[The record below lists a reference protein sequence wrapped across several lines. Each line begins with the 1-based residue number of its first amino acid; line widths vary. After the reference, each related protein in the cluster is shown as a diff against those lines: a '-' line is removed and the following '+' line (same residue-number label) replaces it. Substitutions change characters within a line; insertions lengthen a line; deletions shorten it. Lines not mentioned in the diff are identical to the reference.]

1 MISNY
6 YKIAIGT
13 VQFGMP
19 YGIANTT
26 GQVNFDEGKKILDT
40 ARQNGIHTI
49 DTAIGYGD
57 SEEQLGRMGLEGWD
71 LITKV
76 LPIPEDHMDADKWIR
91 ESVYASL
98 ERLKIDSLYGVL
110 FHAPDQLLGDKG
122 IALYNALHKLK
133 LEGLVKKIGIS
144 VYAPEQ
150 LDSLFADL
158 DFDIVQAP
166 FNILDRRLKDSG
178 WLAKLKLKK
187 VEVHVRSLFLQG
199 LLLMPAAM
207 RPEKFNKWKMLW
219 KKFDDWLM
227 ENNLTPLQ
235 ACLNFVLNHPE
246 IDKAVVGVD
255 SLRNIQEIINATGK
269 PIPELPSYLNSND
282 TGLINPA
289 LW

>member
-1 MISNY
+1 
-6 YKIAIGT
+6 
-13 VQFGMP
+13 MP

-26 GQVNFDEGKKILDT
+26 GQVNFDEGRKILDT
-40 ARQNGIHTI
+40 ARQNGIHTV

-71 LITKV
+71 VITKV
-76 LPIPEDHMDADKWIR
+76 LPLPEDQMDADKWIR
-91 ESVYASL
+91 ESVYGSL
-98 ERLKIDSLYGVL
+98 EKLKIDSLYGVL
-110 FHAPDQLLGDKG
+110 FHTPEQLLNDKG

-133 LEGLVKKIGIS
+133 SEGLVKKIGIS
-144 VYAPEQ
+144 VYMPEQ
-150 LDSLFADL
+150 LDRLFAEL

-166 FNILDRRLKDSG
+166 FNILDRRLQDSG

-207 RPEKFNKWKMLW
+207 RPEKFNKWNMLW
-219 KKFDDWLM
+219 KGFDDWLM

-255 SLRNIQEIINATGK
+255 SLRNIQEIINAAGK
-269 PIPELPSYLNSND
+269 PVPELPSYLNCND

>member
-1 MISNY
+1 
-6 YKIAIGT
+6 
-13 VQFGMP
+13 MP

-26 GQVNFDEGKKILDT
+26 GQVNFDEGRRILDT
-40 ARQNGIHTI
+40 ASQNGIHTV
-49 DTAIGYGD
+49 DTAIGYGN
-57 SEEQLGRMGLEGWD
+57 SEEQLGRMGLEGWEV
-71 LITKV
+71 ITKA
-76 LPIPEDHMDADKWIR
+76 LPLPEDQMDADKWIR

-110 FHAPDQLLGDKG
+110 FHTPDQLLNDKG

-133 LEGLVKKIGIS
+133 SEGLVKKIGIS
-144 VYAPEQ
+144 VYIPEQ
-150 LDSLFADL
+150 LDRLFAEL

-166 FNILDRRLKDSG
+166 FNILDRRLQDSG

-207 RPEKFNKWKMLW
+207 RPEKFNKWNMLW
-219 KKFDDWLM
+219 KRFDDWLM

-255 SLRNIQEIINATGK
+255 SLKNIQEIIDSAGK
-269 PIPELPSYLNSND
+269 PIPELPSYLNCND